1 MSTAQIATDDARS
14 SHDLPRELGL
24 PDLVLTQILFIVGLP
39 WVGVAAKQGPAHV
52 VFWLIAMAFFYLPS
66 AIVVIYLT
74 RLMPLEGG
82 LYQWAKLGFNELV
95 GFLVAWNLWLF
106 AILNT
111 SETGIQ
117 VTQYFEYAVGPSV
130 AWLTENKAFIAFV
143 SAAIFATLVWLAIRG
158 LAIGKWVHA
167 SGGVLMLATFATL
180 LAVPWLNVAHGSLAE
195 FHPLTTAAPVVSLM
209 SLNLLGKMGFGALG
223 GFEYVAIHAG
233 ECRSPVRTIGLS
245 VVVAAP
251 MIALMFILGTSSV
264 LGLIPID
271 RIDLIA
277 PIPQVLAVGFK
288 PFGVA
293 GLIAPI
299 MIGVLLC
306 VRVAQA
312 SVMFTGNTRMPM
324 VAGWDGLLPGWFT
337 TLHARYRTPVNSIVF
352 VGGAT
357 FAFSMAGLIGVGK
370 QEAFQLLWNASAIF
384 YALTYLVMFAIP
396 IVGLRSARPP
406 VWVRLAALSGFLMT
420 LLFVAL
426 SIVPIVQV
434 ESRLAFALK
443 LLALVAVTN
452 AIGFAIFRRARS
464 HG

>member
-1 MSTAQIATDDARS
+1 VAERRSTGRS
-14 SHDLPRELGL
+14 P
-24 PDLVLTQILFIVGLP
+24 
-39 WVGVAAKQGPAHV
+39 
-52 VFWLIAMAFFYLPS
+52 
-66 AIVVIYLT
+66 
-74 RLMPLEGG
+74 
-82 LYQWAKLGFNELV
+82 
-95 GFLVAWNLWLF
+95 
-106 AILNT
+106 
-111 SETGIQ
+111 
-117 VTQYFEYAVGPSV
+117 
-130 AWLTENKAFIAFV
+130 
-143 SAAIFATLVWLAIRG
+143 
-158 LAIGKWVHA
+158 
-167 SGGVLMLATFATL
+167 
-180 LAVPWLNVAHGSLAE
+180 E

-264 LGLIPID
+264 LAID
-271 RIDLIA
+271 SDRSDRLLSRRFPRCWPWDSSHSA
-277 PIPQVLAVGFK
+277 SRR
-288 PFGVA
+288 
-293 GLIAPI
+293 LIAPI

-312 SVMFTGNTRMPM
+312 SVMFTGQH
-324 VAGWDGLLPGWFT
+324 ADADGGRLGRPLPGWFT

-396 IVGLRSARPP
+396 IAGLRSARPP

-443 LLALVAVTN
+443 LLALVGVTN
-452 AIGFAIFRRARS
+452 AIGFAIFRRARIARLKPCATGEAVRYRNAS
-464 HG
+464 NSASVWSGSFLRQEMAGRQRLAAHVGRVFAPDLHHVVQPAHRPVAAPQHEQRTGDLAVLRFLGVRDVDGRAGAVVLARGVNRRRILETTQVLGDCFRRHRARPADGPPEEPRLEVELRAVADERFGKRRGPGSGRTSGSTAPRTRASPSSRAAARCRARPPS